1 MKILFIA
8 VQVLFLPVAVWGT
21 TYYVSLSGSNTS
33 PYDTEAKAAN
43 SPRTVIDQIDS
54 DGVEGPHT
62 VYIAAGVYS
71 ETSGYMYLD
80 SYNQAHSFT
89 TIIGAGRGNT
99 IIDPDTGHTILG
111 SNSNSN
117 ITVKDLTLRTASTK
131 SQIVCKTDGC
141 SNWTFENVDFV
152 ADDNAEKR
160 LIWLLG
166 DETKFHNCR
175 VYGIYEDGDEYPL
188 YAEGDSSIEMINCIL
203 KAKTGFDKA
212 CGLILYGSG
221 TNDIYNS
228 IFFDSYSAAITVNN
242 GTTNIMN
249 CIVDGCYKHLSNYT
263 ILKVGGTLN
272 IENSWVADNPY
283 CNAGIDPS
291 TDNNSNNIETHINP
305 QWRGL
310 HGGIIIPCI
319 DDTGNL
325 ASAEFLETL
334 LAEYGYTGT
343 FFVEVVNV
351 NTQDEKDR
359 LRSLISNGTIEIG
372 LHSYSHSD
380 MTLTDRDKIF
390 DVTKDGETITIDRS
404 VNTISLSDVESIF
417 EFKGKSLATIKSE
430 LEGLGATVTPT
441 SLYATGAAVDKIQ
454 SVALGEVIASGAST
468 NQINILVTDTTEGLY
483 KSEMVDAK
491 ATLEDTIINGD
502 GNIIDPQT
510 GLTYTVNS
518 WAAPYNRV
526 NDLSRSATIDTGFE
540 LARHSENS
548 FLVDMW
554 YRDID
559 MYKVEALGGN
569 TITGA
574 DEAATRSIARKMGL
588 MLARKGGILV
598 AMGHGTGGDITTDE
612 WEYLIDE
619 WSKIPELQIMS
630 AQLAADYIKNSGSW
644 TDDGDGTY
652 SKTLSYSVFEV
663 NAGSSLIN
671 AGTNP
676 FSDGDGNQTDFNGK
690 PVWNDDA
697 DSCIGPW
704 YDGVE
709 IGPYGCDLGGIYEIK
724 IIANDSAGGPIT
736 IEHGDLLTVQVFLN
750 PGTYQGQNADWWVV
764 ADTPFGSFC
773 YDLTTWYP
781 GLFPVYQGPLFI
793 LNPFTVFNYSSLPIG
808 TYVFYFGVDGNMNA
822 ILDGDQIYYDSVSV
836 TVQ

>member
-1 MKILFIA
+1 
-8 VQVLFLPVAVWGT
+8 
-21 TYYVSLSGSNTS
+21 VSLSGSNTS

-43 SPRTVIDQIDS
+43 SPRTVIDHIDS
-54 DGVEGPHT
+54 AGVGGPHT

-80 SYNQAHSFT
+80 SSNQAHSFT
-89 TIIGAGRGNT
+89 TIIGAGRGHT
-99 IIDPDTGHTILG
+99 IIDPDIGHTILG

-117 ITVKDLTLRTASTK
+117 ITIKDLTLRTASTT
-131 SQIVCKTDGC
+131 SQIVYKADGC

-152 ADDNAEKR
+152 ADDNTEKR

-175 VYGIYEDGDEYPL
+175 IYGTYEDGDEYPL
-188 YAEGDSSIEMINCIL
+188 YAEGDSSVKIVNCIFQE
-203 KAKTGFDKA
+203 KTGFDKA

-221 TNDIYNS
+221 TNNIYNS

-242 GTTNIMN
+242 GTTNIIN
-249 CIVDGCYKHLSNYT
+249 CVVDGCYRDLSSYT
-263 ILKVGGTLN
+263 ILKVGGILN
-272 IENSWVADNPY
+272 IKNSWVADNPY

-291 TDNNSNNIETHINP
+291 ADINSDNIETHINP
-305 QWRGL
+305 KWRGL
-310 HGGIIIPCI
+310 RGGIIIPCI

-334 LAEYGYTGT
+334 LSAYGYTGT

-351 NTQDEKDR
+351 DTQDEKDR

-380 MTLTDRDKIF
+380 MTLTDGDKIF
-390 DVTKDGETITIDRS
+390 DVTKGAETITIDRS
-404 VNTISLSDVESIF
+404 ADTIFLSGGKILT
-417 EFKGKSLATIKSE
+417 EFKSKSLATIKSE
-430 LEGLGATVTPT
+430 LEKLGATVTPT
-441 SLYATGAAVDKIQ
+441 SLYATGAAVGKIQ
-454 SVALGEVIASGAST
+454 SVALGEVIASATAT

-491 ATLEDTIINGD
+491 ATLEDTIINKYGH
-502 GNIIDPQT
+502 IIDQQT
-510 GLTYTVNS
+510 RLTYTVNS
-518 WAAPYNRV
+518 WAAPYNTV
-526 NDLSRSATIDTGFE
+526 NDLSRSATIDTGFK

-548 FLVDMW
+548 YLVDMW
-554 YRDID
+554 YNNIDI
-559 MYKVEALGGN
+559 YKVEALGGS
-569 TITGA
+569 TLTGV
-574 DEAATRSIARKMGL
+574 DEVSTRSIARKIGL
-588 MLARKGGILV
+588 MLARKGGVLV
-598 AMGHGTGGDITTDE
+598 AMGHGIESDINTDE

-619 WSKIPELQIMS
+619 WSKIPGLQIMS
-630 AQLAADYIKNSGSW
+630 AQLAADYIKNNCLW
-644 TDDGDGTY
+644 ADDGDGTY
-652 SKTLSYSVFEV
+652 SRTLSYPGFEV

-690 PVWNDDA
+690 PIWNDDA

-709 IGPYGCDLGGIYEIK
+709 IGPYGYYPGIFEIK

-736 IEHGDLLTVQVFLN
+736 IDYEDLLTIQVFLN
-750 PGTYQGQNADWWVV
+750 PSTYQGQNADWWVV

-773 YDLTTWYP
+773 YDLTAWYP
-781 GLFPVYQGPLFI
+781 GLFPVYHGPLFI
-793 LNPFTVFNYSSLPIG
+793 LSPFTVFNYSSLPIG
-808 TYVFYFGVDGNMNA
+808 TYVFYFGVDGNMNG